1 MSLLSRD
8 GCGWKFITEKFKTA
22 SGGDRHHPGCFE
34 LCAVHARHN
43 IFEINFPFPP
53 FSFQMACTQWDKLS
67 PNEFQQL
74 QDLASCKFLCRLRLP
89 DQIYILE
96 FHSRLLTQT
105 RARSLKMFS
114 RSSAGRRR
122 QRLTNLIKMMWV
134 FSRVQFKLS
143 MKNIFSRFH
152 LRSPASGYWLRG
164 LPEISRLVLGLRDSK
179 RALEAPLF
187 IFFTTLSIPGY
198 R

>member
-1 MSLLSRD
+1 MCCSNSPRHIWNKFPISTLFRFRWHALSGTNCRRTSSSSSKISPVVSSLSTS
-8 GCGWKFITEKFKTA
+8 IT
-22 SGGDRHHPGCFE
+22 RP
-34 LCAVHARHN
+34 
-43 IFEINFPFPP
+43 
-53 FSFQMACTQWDKLS
+53 
-67 PNEFQQL
+67 
-74 QDLASCKFLCRLRLP
+74 DL
-89 DQIYILE
+89 
-96 FHSRLLTQT
+96 HSRVSLSFAQT

-114 RSSAGRRR
+114 RSFAGRRR

-143 MKNIFSRFH
+143 VKNIFSHFH

-164 LPEISRLVLGLRDSK
+164 LPKISRHVLGLRDSE
-179 RALEAPLF
+179 RTLEAPLF